1 MWQSFWM
8 KMRFYLP
15 LGFACILLGA
25 CSWTSGDSDE
35 VDVRVIS
42 LQKMEPMGLEQ
53 GFELGL
59 KIINPTD
66 EPLTIKG
73 LVFDMELDGYRLLS
87 GVQSPVP
94 IVPPYSEVSVTAHTS
109 ISLINSLRF
118 FNEIAT
124 QPKDTFKFNFRA
136 RVDMDT
142 WWPKSIVIKRDGV
155 IRIAP

>member
-1 MWQSFWM
+1 
-8 KMRFYLP
+8 
-15 LGFACILLGA
+15 
-25 CSWTSGDSDE
+25 
-35 VDVRVIS
+35 
-42 LQKMEPMGLEQ
+42 MGLEQ

-59 KIINPTD
+59 KVINPTD
-66 EPLTIKG
+66 EPLAIKG
-73 LVFDMELDGYRLLS
+73 LVFDVELDGYRLLS

-94 IVPPYSEVSVTAHTS
+94 IVPAYSEVNITAHAS
-109 ISLINSLRF
+109 ISVINSLRF